1 MYKLTHNIFIA
12 VKFQIYFVGL
22 KNQVFVRLMTISA
35 SLKYICMGSPPL
47 SVYIYISNIVSEFL
61 QLFILRAV
69 GESAPSS
76 HHHIS
81 TVHTHWGT
89 CSRLYYLCHLCEMQ
103 MSRDFCEIKCTANFF
118 KLYPAASLVNDAKRK
133 SISVG
138 PKQDNNNLAFFYR
151 NLQYSILSIICEKSN
166 HPIPQVV
173 DPYTRPS
180 GPFILA

>member
-1 MYKLTHNIFIA
+1 MLCEFQKQINEIIHTNVALVFISCGCSVYKLTHNIFIA

-103 MSRDFCEIKCTANFF
+103 MSRDFCEIKWTANFF
-118 KLYPAASLVNDAKRK
+118 LRCVFALGSYSL
-133 SISVG
+133 
-138 PKQDNNNLAFFYR
+138 FFIFFC
-151 NLQYSILSIICEKSN
+151 LIFDFC
-166 HPIPQVV
+166 
-173 DPYTRPS
+173 
-180 GPFILA
+180 